1 MKLLQRYILRE
12 HIPPFFGGLLVLL
25 VILLL
30 DRIFDLMEMIFRKGL
45 PVRIVLELFGY
56 SLPFMVALAVPMAV
70 LIATLVAFGRLSADF
85 EILAMKAAGVHTRQI
100 LVPALLFGLFWFA
113 TMSVFNN
120 TILPE
125 ANHRLKNLM
134 LDISMKKPTQE
145 IEEGIF
151 NRIGDYLIYVGQK
164 DERTNEIQ
172 EIMIQQKTQEGVQTI
187 FAKRGRMVTQKNE
200 SLILDL
206 EDGEIHLAIGPEGE
220 TYRRLKFKNH
230 RVVIPIHGTW
240 VRRKR
245 TFRTDREMSAR
256 MLLREIRKL
265 DQDIAKVSKE
275 QRLRLQIL
283 QRKRNQYWVEFHKK
297 FSIPFASLA
306 FILIGVPLA
315 IRSRRGGYGT
325 AFGIAFLIF
334 MIYYIFLIGGE
345 ELADRLLVPPWS
357 VWLPNLLFGGLGIFL
372 LLKE

>member
-1 MKLLQRYILRE
+1 MKLLQRYIFRE
-12 HIPPFFGGLLVLL
+12 HLAPFLGGLWVLL

-45 PVRIVLELFGY
+45 PVRVVLELFGF
-56 SLPFMVALAVPMAV
+56 SLPFMIALAVPMAV
-70 LIATLVAFGRLSADF
+70 LIATLVAFGRFSADF
-85 EILAMKAAGVHTRQI
+85 EILAMKAAGMNIRQI
-100 LVPALLFGLFWFA
+100 LTPALLFGLFWFVV
-113 TMSVFNN
+113 MSVFNN

-125 ANHRLKNLM
+125 SNHRLKNLM
-134 LDISMKKPTQE
+134 LDISLKKPTQE

-151 NRIGDYLIYVGQK
+151 NRMDSYLIYVGKK

-172 EIMIQQKTQEGVQTI
+172 EVMIQQKTEEGVQTI
-187 FAKRGRMVTQKNE
+187 FAKRGQMYTLKND
-200 SLILDL
+200 LILDL
-206 EDGEIHLAIGPEGE
+206 EDGEIHLATGPEGE
-220 TYRRLKFKNH
+220 TYRRLKFKTH
-230 RVVIPIHGTW
+230 RVVIPIQQTW

-245 TFRTDREMSAR
+245 TFRTDREMSGR

-265 DQDIAKVSKE
+265 EKDIQKVPEE

-283 QRKRNQYWVEFHKK
+283 QRKRNQYLVELHKK

-325 AFGIAFLIF
+325 AFGIAFLLF
-334 MIYYIFLIGGE
+334 MVYYIFLIGGE
-345 ELADRLLVPPWS
+345 ELADRLIVPAWS
-357 VWLPNLLFGGLGIFL
+357 VWVPNILYSTLGIFL
-372 LLKE
+372 LFKE